1 MNLSSRSRV
10 TPRAMIGG
18 AAALGAVI
26 LGTATQAGK
35 TKGMDRAVRR
45 RVKPKRH
52 PPVVKLAKGISD
64 FASPDVHPLVAL
76 VASVCVSAAR
86 GRPSVAPLIA
96 SASASGIDKAARFLG
111 SQRRPPM
118 ATHHKGHDRFAFPS
132 GHTAAATAIALA
144 TTIELGDGCSA
155 TERVGLYSL
164 AGVWAAAV
172 EWSRLQLD
180 EHWFDDVLGGWSA
193 GIAIAIASTAFDDS
207 FSRET
212 PGPGLPRP

>member
-1 MNLSSRSRV
+1 MGDSGRLWENCHRPPAIARYHFGRGRTAAAGWILMNLSSRSRV

-52 PPVVKLAKGISD
+52 PRVVKLAKGISD

-96 SASASGIDKAARFLG
+96 SASASGID
-111 SQRRPPM
+111 
-118 ATHHKGHDRFAFPS
+118 
-132 GHTAAATAIALA
+132 
-144 TTIELGDGCSA
+144 
-155 TERVGLYSL
+155 
-164 AGVWAAAV
+164 
-172 EWSRLQLD
+172 
-180 EHWFDDVLGGWSA
+180 
-193 GIAIAIASTAFDDS
+193 
-207 FSRET
+207 
-212 PGPGLPRP
+212 